1 MKDDFVSPLCYGGCM
16 CGQNGCP
23 SCGSYAGL
31 MEQTAELLQTL
42 RSAMYPNMFGCNLG
56 NGARL
61 RNAVADCVMR
71 VLPDNYQEISDRSG
85 GYRCRIS
92 RQRWK
97 LTPRRAMRGIPRP

>member
-1 MKDDFVSPLCYGGCM
+1 MKDNFVSPLCYGGCM
-16 CGQNGCP
+16 CGQNGCS

-61 RNAVADCVMR
+61 RNAVADCVMPQMAEYLSIIEMFWR
-71 VLPDNYQEISDRSG
+71 LFSSLNMLSWANLLIPVMKTN
-85 GYRCRIS
+85 
-92 RQRWK
+92 
-97 LTPRRAMRGIPRP
+97 RR